1 MSPRPVT
8 ITSYNMH
15 KGMSALNRKV
25 QVNRMADALG
35 TLGSDVLF
43 YKKSKDNI
51 STEAAVP
58 TSPMRRITT
67 SSATASIIIAAM
79 VKMPCIPNDTTAT
92 PFSAACR

>member
-35 TLGSDVLF
+35 ALGSDVLF
-43 YKKSKDNI
+43 LQEVQGQHPVSY
-51 STEAAVP
+51 THLTLP
-58 TSPMRRITT
+58 T
-67 SSATASIIIAAM
+67 
-79 VKMPCIPNDTTAT
+79 T
-92 PFSAACR
+92 PYV